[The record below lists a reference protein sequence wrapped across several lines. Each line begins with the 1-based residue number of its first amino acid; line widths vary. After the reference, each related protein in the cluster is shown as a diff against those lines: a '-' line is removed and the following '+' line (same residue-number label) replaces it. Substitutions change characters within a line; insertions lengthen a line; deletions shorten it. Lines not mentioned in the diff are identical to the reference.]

1 VWQEARRVIEEIKEI
16 KTSANESVPNKK
28 LETPRKL
35 VDGKMPKSRD
45 DQEETDDSGANETV
59 RHASAEEGKNKEYN
73 FCICHADEA
82 PKVAL
87 VNQPRKSSMKRQ
99 GP

>member
-1 VWQEARRVIEEIKEI
+1 MWQEARRVTEEI

-59 RHASAEEGKNKEYN
+59 KHASAEEGKNRVQLLHLP
-73 FCICHADEA
+73 C
-82 PKVAL
+82 
-87 VNQPRKSSMKRQ
+87 R
-99 GP
+99 